1 MKEYYVYILQCRD
14 GSYYTGVTNDYQRR
28 LEEHQ
33 IGESPTAYTFKRRPV
48 KLVYVA
54 AFKDVDDA
62 IIWETKVKGWSRVKK
77 EALILKDFEK
87 LSDLSWSRYRKDI
100 EKIKELV
107 HSKITQSVMLSS
119 SKHEH
124 DS

>member
-77 EALILKDFEK
+77 EMLIAREYERLP
-87 LSDLSWSRYRKDI
+87 DLCLN
-100 EKIKELV
+100 KIQRRVKYIQ
-107 HSKITQSVMLSS
+107 KNINSVMLRTL
-119 SKHEH
+119 EA
-124 DS
+124 